1 MRYKEIDAQYKI
13 DIISFL
19 RNYLG
24 VNVNGLE
31 HKKLTH
37 SDILGF
43 GLDRVPYQFVYE
55 NPQLVANGDYLI
67 VYDCKK
73 EIIVYKNPLVIEN
86 VITGGVDGKLEDRT
100 VKLPNLRGL
109 SKDELL
115 SLRRKTRKAQEY
127 RKASEIT
134 KQIKKVKREE
144 PKGYKREKRELRNR
158 ELEEDEIY
166 EEYKRR

>member
-24 VNVNGLE
+24 VNVSGIE

-37 SDILGF
+37 NDILGF
-43 GLDRVPYQFVYE
+43 ELERVPYQFVYE

-86 VITGGVDGKLEDRT
+86 VITGGVDGELEDNSVR
-100 VKLPNLRGL
+100 LPDLRGL

-115 SLRRKTRKAQEY
+115 ALRRKTRKAQEY
-127 RKASEIT
+127 RKANRLTREIRR
-134 KQIKKVKREE
+134 IKGEE
-144 PKGYKREKRELRNR
+144 PRKYKRDKEELRYLDR
-158 ELEEDEIY
+158 MEEDY
-166 EEYKRR
+166 EEHKRR